1 MDDIFDEE
9 CEQLSSSKSSASG
22 CCSVFL
28 WLFANFSLA
37 LLIKV
42 LLFKKACI
50 CQYFLDILRKET
62 EILWSGSLPKH
73 RSLKKV
79 AKLSTAKV
87 YSRKNFVRTL
97 LATHDFFSLYLLC
110 IFSFWLIKTNFFK
123 QGLQYFS
130 NIYAY
135 GDQKSLVKTI
145 YLISLQILNIYV
157 YIHIYIYIFNI
168 YMYIYIYYIYIYHIF
183 IYTYIY
189 IYIYICIYIY
199 MYKYICINIYI
210 YVYIYIYIY

>member
-9 CEQLSSSKSSASG
+9 YEQLSNSKSSASG

-37 LLIKV
+37 LLI
-42 LLFKKACI
+42 ACI
-50 CQYFLDILRKET
+50 CQYLLDILRKET
-62 EILWSGSLPKH
+62 EILWFGSLPKH

-79 AKLSTAKV
+79 AKLSTPKV

-97 LATHDFFSLYLLC
+97 LATHDFFSLYVLC

-145 YLISLQILNIYV
+145 YLIFLQILNIYIYI
-157 YIHIYIYIFNI
+157 YIHIYV
-168 YMYIYIYYIYIYHIF
+168 YIYIYKHI
-183 IYTYIY
+183 YIY
-189 IYIYICIYIY
+189 IYIYIYIIY
-199 MYKYICINIYI
+199 M
-210 YVYIYIYIY
+210 